1 MIENR
6 QYPNGTDGVI
16 ISREQPRKV
25 AEQFHK
31 VPTAKGSLGAR
42 RSYRH
47 TWYRWEGPRYR
58 AVSSEEARVDLTEF
72 LASCSEPTGAS
83 FNPRPGDVG
92 AMRLSIR
99 EVVQ

>member
-1 MIENR
+1 MIENL
-6 QYPNGTDGVI
+6 QYSNGTDGVI
-16 ISREQPRKV
+16 ISRKQPLKV

-31 VPTAKGSLGAR
+31 VQTAKGSLGVL

-47 TWYRWEGPRYR
+47 TWYKWEGSRYR

-72 LASCSEPTGAS
+72 LASCFEPTGAP

-99 EVVQ
+99 EVGQ

>member
-1 MIENR
+1 MIENL
-6 QYPNGTDGVI
+6 QYSNGTGGVI
-16 ISREQPRKV
+16 ISREQPLKV

-31 VPTAKGSLGAR
+31 VQTAKGPLSVLR
-42 RSYRH
+42 RYRH
-47 TWYRWEGPRYR
+47 TWYKWEGPRYR

-92 AMRLSIR
+92 AMRFSIR
-99 EVVQ
+99 EVGQ